1 MVVIPMKRAGEPS
14 PRRFVRSG
22 VIDWFWQGGEGVE
35 GGAWIVFLLLI
46 AAAIGAALGT
56 IVVAVL
62 PPEDVSMVRSSGSA
76 ASLAERL
83 FPEVVVAR
91 LNA

>member
-62 PPEDVSMVRSSGSA
+62 PPRTYRWFG
-76 ASLAERL
+76 R
-83 FPEVVVAR
+83 VAR
-91 LNA
+91 LRVLPNGSSPRSWSLV